1 MVESSKPTAT
11 DKEGDYPFEKLLDP
25 CGDRHMKDVP
35 RPPRYP
41 LTYEQMFSVDK
52 GT

>member
-1 MVESSKPTAT
+1 MVESSKP
-11 DKEGDYPFEKLLDP
+11 DNKEGDYPFEKLLDP
-25 CGDRHMKDVP
+25 LGDRQVKDVL

-41 LTYEQMFSVDK
+41 LTYEQMFTVEK

>member
-1 MVESSKPTAT
+1 MVESSKPTAK
-11 DKEGDYPFEKLLDP
+11 DADSDYPFEKLQDP
-25 CGDRHMKDVP
+25 CGDRHMKDVA

-41 LTYEQMFSVDK
+41 LTYEQMFTVEK